1 MRKLTSYSTVE
12 QINALMRLLAVVMI
26 LVVMFKPVFTFI
38 LDSLDDGQKIN
49 LSENFENDSEED
61 DSEEE
66 NEKDDKVEHVII
78 LKILS
83 EPMFILKSSIITF
96 YTMHW
101 SEHNFGII
109 TPPPKL
115 S

>member
-49 LSENFENDSEED
+49 L
-61 DSEEE
+61 

-96 YTMHW
+96 YAMHW